1 MLEETIGFCQANP
14 SSTLNEIRF
23 VAYQQDQALFNAFGQ
38 EMAKFTRGT
47 SARPAADGVSIEVLQ
62 GDLCHEKT
70 DAIVNIISKDLNME
84 NGGALSKAVK
94 KASGNG
100 VQDELNLLQSRT
112 QNPQESQPI
121 KKSNLFSSVRLATN
135 RRRRILK
142 ILQSTRLNRLGEQA
156 GRSAVMTKGG
166 NLAARHIIHL
176 IPDSSNKQHL
186 QQCVEKCLRLAES
199 SGIQSISLPAIGT
212 GANGMSATDSAS
224 LIFQAL
230 DNFSANFNT
239 IRKVRIVIFQAQML
253 QVFQQEQQRHLSLP
267 NQGAA
272 RPRTNIYSGLSIEVI
287 NGDLTQETNDA
298 IINIISIDMD
308 MNKAGELSKAILRAG
323 GQQIQQELSQLGK
336 QTAGTAV
343 MTSGGSLPVPR
354 VIHIIPGLFFFLVWQ
369 RTGRGTVATLIDL

>member
-23 VAYQQDQALFNAFGQ
+23 VAYQQDQALVNAFGQ

-47 SARPAADGVSIEVLQ
+47 SARPAADDVSIEVLQ

-70 DAIVNIISKDLNME
+70 DAIVNIISKDLIME

-112 QNPQESQPI
+112 QPPQESQPI
-121 KKSNLFSSVRLATN
+121 KKFNLLSSVRLATN
-135 RRRRILK
+135 RSRRILK
-142 ILQSTRLNRLGEQA
+142 TRLREQA

-212 GANGMSATDSAS
+212 GAYGMSATDSAS

-230 DNFSANFNT
+230 GNFRTNFNT
-239 IRKVRIVIFQAQML
+239 IRKVRIIIFQAQML
-253 QVFQQEQQRHLSLP
+253 QVFQQEYQRHLSLP
-267 NQGAA
+267 NHGAA
-272 RPRTNIYSGLSIEVI
+272 RPRTTMDTGLNIEVI
-287 NGDLTQETNDA
+287 NADLTQESNDA
-298 IINIISIDMD
+298 IMNIISIDMN

-343 MTSGGSLPVPR
+343 MTSGGNLSVAR
-354 VIHIIPGLFFFLVWQ
+354 VIHIIPGLFLF
-369 RTGRGTVATLIDL
+369 DP